1 MLGSGALWLRVHTHT
16 HTHTLSM
23 YKDTHTHTH
32 THTHTFKRRHP
43 GAGRAPLRARGPD
56 AGHYCGAHLFFPNTG
71 PFSRI
76 WPGW

>member
-1 MLGSGALWLRVHTHT
+1 MDVTEYTHT
-16 HTHTLSM
+16 HTYTHTLRM
-23 YKDTHTHTH
+23 YKDTHTHP
-32 THTHTFKRRHP
+32 FKRRHP

-76 WPGW
+76 WLGW